1 MSNPMYFLGVDGGGS
16 KTTAVVFNEK
26 GEFICSACG
35 ESINYYSVGLESA
48 RLAMENI
55 IENLNIKKFRCAVI
69 GMSAL
74 NERATEDETERFCSG
89 IIDSESIIMDSDLFV
104 ALEAMDIDGECAAII
119 SGTGSMAV
127 CRNADSSISHTGG
140 WGYILG
146 DEGSGYSIGL
156 NGIKSAIRAA
166 ENCAPET
173 ALLGECL
180 DYFSINNIYDLI
192 DLYYEKKVSRKKT
205 AAFARLVSKCCENGD
220 AAAKSIL
227 EYEAEQLS
235 QTALG
240 LLKDKKKDISIGLWG
255 GVFQNNMFFRH
266 TFSDIMSQNG
276 FNNVKLIDF
285 TPEIGAIF
293 ACYKN
298 SGIEIVDIIK
308 DNIKT
313 TYINTLM

>member
-1 MSNPMYFLGVDGGGS
+1 MSNPIYFLGIDGGGS

-26 GEFICSACG
+26 GEFICGACG
-35 ESINYYSVGLESA
+35 ESINYYSVGLENA
-48 RLAMENI
+48 RIAMENI
-55 IENLNIKKFRCAVI
+55 IGNLSIKKFRCAVI

-74 NERATEDETERFCSG
+74 NERATEEETERFCSG
-89 IIDSESIIMDSDLFV
+89 IINSESIIMDSDLFV
-104 ALEAMDIDGECAAII
+104 ALEAMDTDGECAAII

-127 CRNADSSISHTGG
+127 CRNSDGSISHTGG

-156 NGIKSAIRAA
+156 AGIKAAIRAA
-166 ENCAPET
+166 EKCAPET
-173 ALLGECL
+173 DLLGECL

-205 AAFARLVSKCCENGD
+205 AAFARPVSKCCENGD
-220 AAAKSIL
+220 TVSKSIL
-227 EYEAEQLS
+227 EFEAEQLS

-240 LLKDKKKDISIGLWG
+240 LLKSKNKNIAIGLWG

-266 TFSDIMSQNG
+266 KFSDILTENG
-276 FNNVKLIDF
+276 FGNVKLIDF

-293 ACYKN
+293 AGYKN
-298 SGIEIVDIIK
+298 SGVEIVDIIK
-308 DNIKT
+308 ENIKA
-313 TYINTLM
+313 TYINTLT

>member
-1 MSNPMYFLGVDGGGS
+1 MNCNSFFLGVDGGGS

-26 GEFICSACG
+26 GEFMCSVCG
-35 ESINYYSVGLESA
+35 ESINYYSVGLEAA
-48 RLAMENI
+48 RLAMKNI
-55 IENLNIKKFRCAVI
+55 INNLSIKKFRCAVI

-74 NERATEDETERFCSG
+74 NERASAEETERFCSE
-89 IIDSESIIMDSDLFV
+89 IIDADSIIMDSDLFV
-104 ALEAMDIDGECAAII
+104 ALEAMDVSGECAAII

-127 CRNADSSISHTGG
+127 CRNFDGSMSHTGG

-146 DEGSGYSIGL
+146 DEGSGYAIGL
-156 NGIKSAIRAA
+156 GGIKAAIRAA
-166 ENCAPET
+166 EGCAQDT

-180 DYFSINNIYDLI
+180 DYFSINNIYELI

-220 AAAKSIL
+220 TVSKTIL
-227 EYEAEQLS
+227 EDEAKQLS

-240 LLKDKKKDISIGLWG
+240 LLKNKNKDIPIGLWG

-266 TFSDIMSQNG
+266 EFADIMSENG
-276 FNNVKLIDF
+276 FNNVKLISF

-293 ACYKN
+293 AGYKE
-298 SGIEIVDIIK
+298 SGIKIVDIIK
-308 DNIKT
+308 ENIIT

>member
-1 MSNPMYFLGVDGGGS
+1 MNNPSYFLGVDGGGS

-35 ESINYYSVGLESA
+35 ESINYYSVGLENA
-48 RLAMENI
+48 RLAMKNI
-55 IENLNIKKFRCAVI
+55 IDNLNIKKFRCAVI

-74 NERATEDETERFCSG
+74 NERASAEETERFCSDLF
-89 IIDSESIIMDSDLFV
+89 DSENIIMDSDLFV
-104 ALEAMDIDGECAAII
+104 ALEAMDIKGECAAII

-127 CRNADSSISHTGG
+127 CRNPDGSISHTGG

-156 NGIKSAIRAA
+156 NGIKAAIRAA

-173 ALLGECL
+173 TLLEECL

-220 AAAKSIL
+220 TVCKNIIKN
-227 EYEAEQLS
+227 EAEQLS

-240 LLKDKKKDISIGLWG
+240 LLKNKNKDIAIGLWG

-266 TFSDIMSQNG
+266 IFTDIMNQNG
-276 FNNVKLIDF
+276 FINVKLIDF

-293 ACYKN
+293 AGYKN
-298 SGIEIVDIIK
+298 SGIKTVDIIK

-313 TYINTLM
+313 TYMSTLL